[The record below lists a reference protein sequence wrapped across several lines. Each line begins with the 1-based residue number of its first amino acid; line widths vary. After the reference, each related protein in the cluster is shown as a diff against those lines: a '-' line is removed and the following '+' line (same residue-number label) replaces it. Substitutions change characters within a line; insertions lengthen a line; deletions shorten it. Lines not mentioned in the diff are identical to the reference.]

1 MEIRMSSPRVLA
13 TDTTSHSRQ
22 RAQAQVHREETEP
35 LNPGWLRTF
44 MEVYRTGSF
53 GGAAR
58 KLHISQP
65 AVTHQI
71 RLLEERVGTRL
82 FVRQATG
89 SKPTPAADSLAHDAE
104 GPVDALN
111 FVLQRYSSSG
121 GPPGRIRI
129 GAPGDLISD
138 RILPVLADLLLDS
151 VQLRTTP
158 ALSDALLSQLT
169 AGELDIVVARTR
181 PRVTGISA
189 LPLYDEE
196 WSLVAHPDVARTI
209 PEKHLARKAPQI
221 LGGRHLIACAE
232 SLPLIDHYWW
242 SVFHAEV
249 PAAPD
254 VVVPD
259 QRAVLAAVK
268 ASVGIA
274 VLPTYLC
281 ADDVAQGAL
290 VPLVRPEVP
299 PITTT
304 YLATREGDVTR
315 SQMSA
320 AHSRLLE
327 HGRRWT

>member
-1 MEIRMSSPRVLA
+1 MPSPRLSG
-13 TDTTSHSRQ
+13 TETTSHAPRRP
-22 RAQAQVHREETEP
+22 RAHREETEP

-44 MEVYRTGSF
+44 IEVYRTGSF

-58 KLHISQP
+58 RLHISQP

-82 FVRQATG
+82 FVRHATG
-89 SKPTPAADSLAHDAE
+89 SKPTPAADSLARDAE

-111 FVLQRYSSSG
+111 FVLQRYSRSG
-121 GPPGRIRI
+121 APARRLRI
-129 GAPGDLISD
+129 GAPSDLISD
-138 RILPVLADLLLDS
+138 RILPVLADLLMDS

-158 ALSDALLSQLT
+158 ALSDALLSQLA
-169 AGELDIVVARTR
+169 AGELDIVVVRTR
-181 PRVTGISA
+181 PRLTGISA

-196 WSLVAHPDVARTI
+196 YSLVAHPDVARTI
-209 PEKHLARKAPQI
+209 PDKHLAREAPQV
-221 LGGRHLIACAE
+221 LGGHPLIACAE

-242 SVFHAEV
+242 SVFHTAAS
-249 PAAPD
+249 AAPD

-274 VLPTYLC
+274 VLPSYLC
-281 ADDVAQGAL
+281 ADDIAQGTL
-290 VPLVRPEVP
+290 VPLLRPEVP

-304 YLATREGDVTR
+304 YLATREGDVAR

-327 HGRRWT
+327 HGRNWT